1 MSAEQPPDPDRVES
15 VPEPETDASAE
26 KEWWDDP
33 AMPWKHKPTGTDKF
47 LLGAIGAYGLYALV
61 MLPLRAVLLPHPYLY
76 AGIAGSRTAVVMIGA
91 LWAANGSQWWWLGLI
106 LATLSNIKFD
116 WIYFWAGRRWGQGII
131 DMISGKS
138 ERNRKAAV
146 RAQKVVEKTSW
157 LAIVITYLPVPIPGP
172 VVQAALGAHGMSW
185 RKFFAIDI
193 AAAFCFQALYLFL
206 GYQIGE
212 PAVQLMEVYAKYA
225 LWVSGGIIVVM
236 LVSYWLRHRREQKAE
251 AEPKA

>member
-1 MSAEQPPDPDRVES
+1 
-15 VPEPETDASAE
+15 
-26 KEWWDDP
+26 
-33 AMPWKHKPTGTDKF
+33 
-47 LLGAIGAYGLYALV
+47 
-61 MLPLRAVLLPHPYLY
+61 
-76 AGIAGSRTAVVMIGA
+76 
-91 LWAANGSQWWWLGLI
+91 
-106 LATLSNIKFD
+106 
-116 WIYFWAGRRWGQGII
+116 
-131 DMISGKS
+131 MISGKS

-206 GYQIGE
+206 GYQIGGE